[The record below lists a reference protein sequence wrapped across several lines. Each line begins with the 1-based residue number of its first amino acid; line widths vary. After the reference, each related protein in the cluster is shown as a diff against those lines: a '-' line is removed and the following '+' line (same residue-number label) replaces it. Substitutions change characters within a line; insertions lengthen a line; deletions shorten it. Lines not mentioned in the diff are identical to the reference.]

1 MQDNVDPKPLVAIRC
16 ITYNHEPYIRDALD
30 GFIMQKTNF
39 PFIAI
44 VHDDAST
51 DRTAAIIKE
60 YAEKYPDIIKPIY
73 ESENQYSK
81 RDGTIDR
88 IMKEAVEAT
97 GAKYVAMC
105 EGDDYWIDP
114 DKLQKQVDFLESHP
128 DYALC
133 FHNVIIESDNQQD
146 FKYFNHL
153 STKEYTVQE
162 IIEKWSV
169 PTCSSLIKSNIVLKR
184 PINHKFQYG
193 DNVMW
198 LTCARYG
205 KLYCINEKMAVYRRN
220 SGGWTSQPSFEA
232 NKKQVLHHEGLLEE
246 FSDIARNSLL
256 DKLRYYMAITFISG
270 IKGNKFEYF
279 SYLKKGLLK
288 YKIAFLVE
296 LFSIFKSYLA
306 NKIRQ

>member
-1 MQDNVDPKPLVAIRC
+1 MVKSDSLVVITC
-16 ITYNHEPYIRDALD
+16 IAYNQERYIRDALD
-30 GFIMQKTNF
+30 GFIMQKTEF
-39 PFIAI
+39 PYIAI

-51 DRTAAIIKE
+51 DGTAEVIKE
-60 YAEKYPDIIKPIY
+60 YAKLYPQIIKPIF
-73 ESENQYSK
+73 ETENQYSK
-81 RDGTIDR
+81 GNGILGEIIRNAI
-88 IMKEAVEAT
+88 KSS

-133 FHNVIIESDNQQD
+133 FHNVIIKSDNQQD

-169 PTCSSLIKSNIVLKR
+169 PTCSSLLKTNIVLKR

-198 LTCARYG
+198 LTCARHG
-205 KLYCINEKMAVYRRN
+205 KMYCINEKMAVYRRN

-246 FSDIARNSLL
+246 FSDIARNALSN
-256 DKLRYYMAITFISG
+256 KLRYYMAITFISG
-270 IKGNKFEYF
+270 IKANKLECFR
-279 SYLKKGLLK
+279 YLKRGLLK
-288 YKIAFLVE
+288 YKIAFIVE
-296 LFSIFKSYLA
+296 LFSILKSYLT